1 MKEEMIGKQFTTR
14 NSGVC
19 VITKYV
25 GCNEVHIKFLD
36 TNFERVTDMNSLRK
50 GYVKDASLSKTIK
63 KYEVGKE
70 DIVGKTFEN
79 NKGQKY
85 VVLEKISTTKFNIKF
100 VDSGYETTVNKI
112 SIEIGSIKDSEEL
125 DRFKSFLGEK
135 LNDERFGTIV
145 VTEISSRKGEKILV
159 CENLDNTLK
168 FLLTEAEVVSG
179 DLSRFGKPPVVLE
192 YPLPITEVNGN
203 TKYNDIDFDKAD
215 FKILNAM
222 FYVDNNELY
231 HRLVRK
237 DSVPVDVLPHKT
249 YLAGRLAGFYPEYNI
264 DNAHVMVFNV
274 PFFVNDVKSVLTG
287 EVNSCQRRKFK
298 ESEINAQGLQ
308 QEYSIWSNMRNR
320 CNKGYALLSE
330 DFSDFW
336 GWIAWAK
343 EQKGFMCRDLDGNI
357 FQMESDLF
365 SQEKTYSPDTVVF
378 VPNSINQMCKPNK
391 RSSYPKGIQFFPDR
405 EKPYRAYGVEF
416 GNQVH
421 LGYHY
426 EIDEALLVVRDQR
439 KSYVKKLKEVYG
451 KDVEDK
457 VFEALLEDR
466 WFE

>member
-1 MKEEMIGKQFTTR
+1 M
-14 NSGVC
+14 
-19 VITKYV
+19 
-25 GCNEVHIKFLD
+25 
-36 TNFERVTDMNSLRK
+36 
-50 GYVKDASLSKTIK
+50 
-63 KYEVGKE
+63 
-70 DIVGKTFEN
+70 
-79 NKGQKY
+79 
-85 VVLEKISTTKFNIKF
+85 
-100 VDSGYETTVNKI
+100 
-112 SIEIGSIKDSEEL
+112 
-125 DRFKSFLGEK
+125 
-135 LNDERFGTIV
+135 
-145 VTEISSRKGEKILV
+145 
-159 CENLDNTLK
+159 
-168 FLLTEAEVVSG
+168 
-179 DLSRFGKPPVVLE
+179 
-192 YPLPITEVNGN
+192 
-203 TKYNDIDFDKAD
+203 
-215 FKILNAM
+215 
-222 FYVDNNELY
+222 
-231 HRLVRK
+231 
-237 DSVPVDVLPHKT
+237 
-249 YLAGRLAGFYPEYNI
+249 
-264 DNAHVMVFNV
+264 
-274 PFFVNDVKSVLTG
+274 
-287 EVNSCQRRKFK
+287 
-298 ESEINAQGLQ
+298 
-308 QEYSIWSNMRNR
+308 
-320 CNKGYALLSE
+320 SE

-336 GWIAWAK
+336 DWIAWAK